1 MMQIKRQIVIDE
13 KNPSGVDWWLIWLLE
28 LGFILTGLFLILYWI
43 ILGYGLS
50 GWFIAYMLAPL
61 EYAGL
66 VQIYKV
72 IRFGDIIYK
81 CNQVSNASQLW
92 DVDTHR
98 RTILNTAKRVAG
110 AVFEVTEY
118 DTFIKIVVK
127 PAGIMHSDN
136 VYNLAP
142 RLTEAFGK
150 TVIPKERIT
159 DGMVYEINLNNNH
172 GRNLTNADFLHD

>member
-1 MMQIKRQIVIDE
+1 MYKRQ
-13 KNPSGVDWWLIWLLE
+13 
-28 LGFILTGLFLILYWI
+28 
-43 ILGYGLS
+43 
-50 GWFIAYMLAPL
+50 
-61 EYAGL
+61 
-66 VQIYKV
+66 
-72 IRFGDIIYK
+72 
-81 CNQVSNASQLW
+81 
-92 DVDTHR
+92 
-98 RTILNTAKRVAG
+98 LNTAKRVAG